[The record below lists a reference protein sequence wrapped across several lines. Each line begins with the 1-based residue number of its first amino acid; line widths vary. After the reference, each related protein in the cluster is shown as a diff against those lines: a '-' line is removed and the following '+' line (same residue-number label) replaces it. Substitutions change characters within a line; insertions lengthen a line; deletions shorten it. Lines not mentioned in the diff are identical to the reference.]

1 MQTARWPWLRN
12 GTEPPTSWTW
22 TPGCTSL
29 VDSLDSLGL
38 PSLVGLD
45 KLTLR
50 GHFHFQDG
58 AVLQGTLLMENNT
71 EETKEILPGVYA
83 GA

>member
-1 MQTARWPWLRN
+1 M
-12 GTEPPTSWTW
+12 
-22 TPGCTSL
+22 
-29 VDSLDSLGL
+29 DSLDSLGL

-50 GHFHFQDG
+50 GRFHFQDG

-71 EETKEILPGVYA
+71 EETKEIFPGIYA

>member
-1 MQTARWPWLRN
+1 MKTARWPWLRN
-12 GTEPPTSWTW
+12 GKEKLPLWTSKLYK
-22 TPGCTSL
+22 L

-38 PSLVGLD
+38 PYLIGLD

-50 GHFHFQDG
+50 GRFHFQDG
-58 AVLQGTLLMENNT
+58 AVLQGTLLMENDS